1 MEDIKAKQQKLPI
14 DRVAEKNIYE
24 ELKAQYDYAKQTGY
38 GYRHESDLDA
48 IFSRQAGILAAS
60 GLKSVY
66 DIGTRDVDTFVTL
79 KKGSDVISSR
89 RREEGET
96 AGRVVGVYQR
106 NNDYFYDIDEGEG
119 PNRTAKIDPASIV
132 NVKQGVTPEPDPETG
147 NREYY
152 TTGLEI
158 EVRDKPYRELINK
171 RTNEPVYDVELQ
183 DNWRED
189 PLAYSFIDD
198 KIVNLMPSKGGF
210 NRIHTNY
217 GVRGAAD
224 ISFQMVPDAQG
235 NQVPLILPVY
245 RSTSTDPTPLL
256 IATAFLAGGLLG
268 PSATAGAAGSGAT
281 AGTAAAGTGATAGTG
296 AATGAAAGTGT
307 AIVGTPGVSTIYT
320 VANPS
325 IGVSTLAPQ
334 AIGAG
339 AAGFSLLEGA
349 QFPVDG
355 LQATASNS
363 PSWSASFGT
372 TTAGEGLLAPTVPG
386 LSSMGGAQGLT
397 VPVAGGTISQLGLVP
412 TGAVPALGTDGFFG
426 PSLVNDPNVL
436 GNAVFST
443 DSLALPAVAGGGA
456 GISALQAVGAL
467 GSLLGQPALPLA
479 SGGGGG
485 GGGGGG
491 QSRGV
496 DFSPLYQNTLVGL
509 LPLAERYRRS
519 LI

>member
-1 MEDIKAKQQKLPI
+1 MEDIKTQQQKLPI
-14 DRVAEKNIYE
+14 DRVAEENIYQ
-24 ELKAQYDYAKQTGY
+24 ELKAQYDAAKQTGY
-38 GYRHESDLDA
+38 GYRHESDLDT
-48 IFSRQAGILAAS
+48 IFRRQAGILAAG

-66 DIGTRDVDTFVTL
+66 EIGTRDVDTFVTL
-79 KKGSDVISSR
+79 KQGSDAISSR

-119 PNRTAKIDPASIV
+119 PNRTVKIDPASIV
-132 NVKQGVTPEPDPETG
+132 NVKQGVTPEADPETG

-198 KIVNLMPSKGGF
+198 KIVDLMPSKGGF

-224 ISFQMVPDAQG
+224 LSFQMVPDAQG

-245 RSTSTDPTPLL
+245 RSTSTDPTPL
-256 IATAFLAGGLLG
+256 IMAATFLAGGYFLG
-268 PSATAGAAGSGAT
+268 PGATAGAP
-281 AGTAAAGTGATAGTG
+281 
-296 AATGAAAGTGT
+296 GT

-334 AIGAG
+334 VA
-339 AAGFSLLEGA
+339 
-349 QFPVDG
+349 
-355 LQATASNS
+355 
-363 PSWSASFGT
+363 GT
-372 TTAGEGLLAPTVPG
+372 TGGLLAADAAFAGADAAQLYAQTGNVAAVQQNLIAAGVDPIMAAEAANLAAYGGTGASIGSTLASTFPGETVFTSQGLLSGGSTLDPFAKNIAGITSTADSGIGLTDVARGLNTLKDLTFKPPQPGQQQQPMRRPQSQFSLPAAQPTV
-386 LSSMGGAQGLT
+386 
-397 VPVAGGTISQLGLVP
+397 
-412 TGAVPALGTDGFFG
+412 
-426 PSLVNDPNVL
+426 
-436 GNAVFST
+436 
-443 DSLALPAVAGGGA
+443 
-456 GISALQAVGAL
+456 
-467 GSLLGQPALPLA
+467 
-479 SGGGGG
+479 
-485 GGGGGG
+485 
-491 QSRGV
+491 
-496 DFSPLYQNTLVGL
+496 VGL

-519 LI
+519 LL

>member
-1 MEDIKAKQQKLPI
+1 MEDIKTQQQKLPI
-14 DRVAEKNIYE
+14 DRVAEENIYQ
-24 ELKAQYDYAKQTGY
+24 ELKAQYDSAKQTGY
-38 GYRHESDLDA
+38 GYRHESDLDT
-48 IFSRQAGILAAS
+48 IFRRQAGILAAG

-66 DIGTRDVDTFVTL
+66 EIGTRDVDTFVTL
-79 KKGSDVISSR
+79 KQGSDAISSR

-119 PNRTAKIDPASIV
+119 PNRTVKIDPASIV
-132 NVKQGVTPEPDPETG
+132 NVKQGVTPEADPETG

-198 KIVNLMPSKGGF
+198 KIVDLMPSKGGF

-224 ISFQMVPDAQG
+224 LSFQMVPDAQG

-245 RSTSTDPTPLL
+245 RSTSTDPTPL
-256 IATAFLAGGLLG
+256 IMAATFLAGGYFLG

-281 AGTAAAGTGATAGTG
+281 AGTAAAGTGAGISGAGLTSAEMALLKGAETYGAGTAGLS
-296 AATGAAAGTGT
+296 A
-307 AIVGTPGVSTIYT
+307 
-320 VANPS
+320 
-325 IGVSTLAPQ
+325 
-334 AIGAG
+334 GAG
-339 AAGFSLLEGA
+339 ATGFSLLEGA
-349 QFPVDG
+349 QFPVEG
-355 LQATASNS
+355 LKAAASTAPSATAPFATSTAATGFQA
-363 PSWSASFGT
+363 SAI
-372 TTAGEGLLAPTVPG
+372 PG
-386 LSSMGGAQGLT
+386 LSAMGGAQGLT
-397 VPVAGGTISQLGLVP
+397 IPVAGGTITGGGLIPAGAPIPLGGGSELSLLDAARGLNTLKDLTFKPPQPGQQQQPIRRPQSQ
-412 TGAVPALGTDGFFG
+412 
-426 PSLVNDPNVL
+426 
-436 GNAVFST
+436 FS
-443 DSLALPAVAGGGA
+443 LPAP
-456 GISALQAVGAL
+456 
-467 GSLLGQPALPLA
+467 QPT
-479 SGGGGG
+479 
-485 GGGGGG
+485 
-491 QSRGV
+491 V
-496 DFSPLYQNTLVGL
+496 VGL

>member
-1 MEDIKAKQQKLPI
+1 MEDIKTQQQKLPI
-14 DRVAEKNIYE
+14 DRVAEENIYQ
-24 ELKAQYDYAKQTGY
+24 ELKAQYDAAKQTGY
-38 GYRHESDLDA
+38 GYRHESDLDT
-48 IFSRQAGILAAS
+48 IFRRQAGILAAG

-66 DIGTRDVDTFVTL
+66 EIGTRDVDTFVTL
-79 KKGSDVISSR
+79 KQGSDAISSR

-119 PNRTAKIDPASIV
+119 PNTTVKIDPASIV
-132 NVKQGVTPEPDPETG
+132 NVKQGVTPEADPETG

-198 KIVNLMPSKGGF
+198 KIVDLMPSKGGF

-224 ISFQMVPDAQG
+224 LSFQMVPDAQG

-245 RSTSTDPTPLL
+245 RSTSTDPTPL
-256 IATAFLAGGLLG
+256 IMAATFLAGGYFLG

-281 AGTAAAGTGATAGTG
+281 AGTA
-296 AATGAAAGTGT
+296 
-307 AIVGTPGVSTIYT
+307 IVGTPGVSTIYP
-320 VANPS
+320 VAAPS

-334 AIGAG
+334 
-339 AAGFSLLEGA
+339 
-349 QFPVDG
+349 V
-355 LQATASNS
+355 
-363 PSWSASFGT
+363 
-372 TTAGEGLLAPTVPG
+372 
-386 LSSMGGAQGLT
+386 
-397 VPVAGGTISQLGLVP
+397 
-412 TGAVPALGTDGFFG
+412 
-426 PSLVNDPNVL
+426 
-436 GNAVFST
+436 
-443 DSLALPAVAGGGA
+443 
-456 GISALQAVGAL
+456 VGAT
-467 GSLLGQPALPLA
+467 GSLLAADAALA
-479 SGGGGG
+479 SGGAPISTATAVPA
-485 GGGGGG
+485 G
-491 QSRGV
+491 QLAYPAVEVASIPNASLAPTSFQAALPGLGVETAASAAPFTAAPGSFQAAVPSLLAPAASGSSLLSNVRDVARLGDLANTIFNPPKLGSGQQPMSRPQSQ
-496 DFSPLYQNTLVGL
+496 FSLPAAQPTVVGL

>member
-1 MEDIKAKQQKLPI
+1 MEDIKTQQQKLPI
-14 DRVAEKNIYE
+14 DRVAEENIYQ
-24 ELKAQYDYAKQTGY
+24 ELKAQYDSAKQTGY
-38 GYRHESDLDA
+38 GYRHESDLDT
-48 IFSRQAGILAAS
+48 IFRRQAGILAAG

-66 DIGTRDVDTFVTL
+66 EIGTRDVDTFVTL
-79 KKGSDVISSR
+79 KQGSDAISSR

-119 PNRTAKIDPASIV
+119 PNRTVKIDPASIV
-132 NVKQGVTPEPDPETG
+132 NVKQGVTPEADPETG

-198 KIVNLMPSKGGF
+198 KIVDLMPSKGGF

-224 ISFQMVPDAQG
+224 LSFQMVPDAQG

-245 RSTSTDPTPLL
+245 RSTSTDPTPL
-256 IATAFLAGGLLG
+256 IMAATFLAGGYFLG

-281 AGTAAAGTGATAGTG
+281 AGTAAAGTGAGISGAGLTSAEMALLKGAETYGAGTAGLS
-296 AATGAAAGTGT
+296 A
-307 AIVGTPGVSTIYT
+307 
-320 VANPS
+320 
-325 IGVSTLAPQ
+325 
-334 AIGAG
+334 GAG
-339 AAGFSLLEGA
+339 ATGFSLLEGA
-349 QFPVDG
+349 QFPVEG
-355 LQATASNS
+355 LKAAASTAPSATAPFATSTAATGFQA
-363 PSWSASFGT
+363 SAI
-372 TTAGEGLLAPTVPG
+372 PG
-386 LSSMGGAQGLT
+386 LSAMGGAQGLT
-397 VPVAGGTISQLGLVP
+397 IPVAGGTITGGGLIPAGAPIPLGGGSELSLLDAARGLNTLKDLTFKPPQPGQQPMSRPQSQ
-412 TGAVPALGTDGFFG
+412 
-426 PSLVNDPNVL
+426 
-436 GNAVFST
+436 FS
-443 DSLALPAVAGGGA
+443 LPAA
-456 GISALQAVGAL
+456 
-467 GSLLGQPALPLA
+467 QPT
-479 SGGGGG
+479 
-485 GGGGGG
+485 
-491 QSRGV
+491 V
-496 DFSPLYQNTLVGL
+496 VGL

>member
-1 MEDIKAKQQKLPI
+1 MEDIKAQRQKLPI
-14 DRVAEKNIYE
+14 DRVAEENIYQ
-24 ELKAQYDYAKQTGY
+24 ELKAQYDSAKQTGY
-38 GYRHESDLDA
+38 GYRHESDLDT
-48 IFSRQAGILAAS
+48 IFRRQAGILAAG

-66 DIGTRDVDTFVTL
+66 EIGTRDVDTFVTL
-79 KKGSDVISSR
+79 KQGSDAISSR

-119 PNRTAKIDPASIV
+119 PNRTVKIDPASIV
-132 NVKQGVTPEPDPETG
+132 NVKQGVTPEADPETG

-198 KIVNLMPSKGGF
+198 KIVDLMPSKGGF

-224 ISFQMVPDAQG
+224 LSFQMVPDAQG

-245 RSTSTDPTPLL
+245 RSTSTDPTPL
-256 IATAFLAGGLLG
+256 IMAATFLAGGYFLG

-281 AGTAAAGTGATAGTG
+281 AGTAAAGTGA
-296 AATGAAAGTGT
+296 AAGT

-320 VANPS
+320 VAAPS

-334 AIGAG
+334 
-339 AAGFSLLEGA
+339 
-349 QFPVDG
+349 V
-355 LQATASNS
+355 
-363 PSWSASFGT
+363 
-372 TTAGEGLLAPTVPG
+372 
-386 LSSMGGAQGLT
+386 
-397 VPVAGGTISQLGLVP
+397 
-412 TGAVPALGTDGFFG
+412 
-426 PSLVNDPNVL
+426 
-436 GNAVFST
+436 
-443 DSLALPAVAGGGA
+443 
-456 GISALQAVGAL
+456 VGAT
-467 GSLLGQPALPLA
+467 GSLLAADAALA
-479 SGGGGG
+479 SGGAPISTATAVPA
-485 GGGGGG
+485 G
-491 QSRGV
+491 QLAYPAVEVASIPNASLAPTSFQAALPSLGVETAASAAPFTAAPGSFQAAVPSLLAPAASGSSLLSNVRDVARLGDLANTIFNPPKLGSGQQPMSRPQSQ
-496 DFSPLYQNTLVGL
+496 FSLPAAQPTVVGL